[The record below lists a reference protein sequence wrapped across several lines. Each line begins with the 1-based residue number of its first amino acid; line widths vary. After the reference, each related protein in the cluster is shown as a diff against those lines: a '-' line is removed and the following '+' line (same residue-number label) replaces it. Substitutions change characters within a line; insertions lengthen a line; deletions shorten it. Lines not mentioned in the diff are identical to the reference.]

1 MRQAGIFAG
10 QNLPSALAETAGI
23 RLGRKLNIKGEIAS
37 MQKTNLRK
45 WLSCI
50 LCMVL
55 IAAMALVTTGC
66 KDSGTSESEGTVGKN
81 LELPVKDGSELGNGE
96 TAFELLIAD
105 KDGNET
111 HVTIHTDKTIVGEA
125 LQEIGLL
132 EGEEGSYGLYVKSVN
147 GIRADYDKDGVYWAF
162 YIGDEYAT
170 GGIDTVEIEAGASYA
185 LKVEK

>member
-1 MRQAGIFAG
+1 
-10 QNLPSALAETAGI
+10 
-23 RLGRKLNIKGEIAS
+23 

-66 KDSGTSESEGTVGKN
+66 NGKNATESETTLEQ
-81 LELPVKDGSELGNGE
+81 LELPVKDGTVLGEGK
-96 TAFELLIAD
+96 TTFDLLIVD
-105 KDGNET
+105 KDGNE
-111 HVTIHTDKTIVGEA
+111 VNVEIHTDETIVGEA
-125 LQEIGLL
+125 LQNLGLL
-132 EGEEGSYGLYVKSVN
+132 EGEEGPYGLFIKSVN